1 MAKKKIDKTKKKEY
15 NMLDFVLL
23 GILLS
28 LVIVVLGLGIYAIV
42 KHKQQTNIAK
52 VDMSVPVIEETTN
65 TLYLDLGKGKTGD
78 TKTYLFKIK
87 NHYKDKINTEE
98 YIYKISFTSDP
109 DIGLALYE
117 KGKDKN
123 LLDPNTISTKEFSL
137 KKNVIDEKIFEA
149 KIELKEDTEENSMV
163 YLKIEGKKKNGNN
176 GR

>member
-1 MAKKKIDKTKKKEY
+1 MGKKKIDKTKKKEY

-28 LVIVVLGLGIYAIV
+28 LVIIVIGLGTFAVV
-42 KHKQQTNIAK
+42 KHKQQTSKAK

-65 TLYLDLGKGKTGD
+65 TLLLDLGKGKKGD
-78 TKTYLFKIK
+78 IKTYLFKIK
-87 NHYKDKINTEE
+87 NHYKDKINKEE
-98 YIYKISFTSDP
+98 YLYKISFTSEP

-117 KGKDKN
+117 EGKNIN

-137 KKNVIDEKIFEA
+137 KKDVIDEKTFKA
-149 KIELKEDTEENSMV
+149 KIELKEDTDINSMV

-176 GR
+176 